1 MKKIGYAE
9 DIDDYEEQIDYLG
22 GLLGILEDLE
32 LAYLDGNPKDDIFKD
47 EKKQIHDQ
55 FLFVEELYENLKEE
69 MEELLEEINKEDEE
83 ELRAMN
89 AEFERSRL

>member
-32 LAYLDGNPKDDIFKD
+32 LAYLDGNPKDDFFKD
-47 EKKQIHDQ
+47 EKEQVHEQ
-55 FLFVEELYENLKEE
+55 FLYVEDIYNNLKEE
-69 MEELLEEINKEDEE
+69 MEELIEQENKEYDE